1 MTTSP
6 AAAPATTSLSSHRLR
21 RTLAAVGAG
30 VGVAIVGVSAMPG
43 TAQAAGVATGYRYVP
58 TSSTAAASSATP
70 TSLPTHNVESA
81 AVLRYTVT
89 ADGSLRRI

>member
-6 AAAPATTSLSSHRLR
+6 AASAPSTPRRSHRLR
-21 RTLAAVGAG
+21 RTLGAIFAGAG
-30 VGVAIVGVSAMPG
+30 VAVVGVSAMPG

-58 TSSTAAASSATP
+58 ASSASPSTP
-70 TSLPTHNVESA
+70 TSLPVHNLESS